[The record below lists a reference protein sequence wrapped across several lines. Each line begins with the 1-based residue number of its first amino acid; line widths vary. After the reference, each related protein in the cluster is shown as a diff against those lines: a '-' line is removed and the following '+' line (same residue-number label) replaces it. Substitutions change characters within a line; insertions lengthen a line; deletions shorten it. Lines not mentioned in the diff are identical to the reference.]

1 MVIMDSQNVLDF
13 CNKLF
18 AHYANEKEAREKYFF
33 AKALQNNEQFRED
46 VRREIFSKVEAICSG
61 QDHREQK
68 LAFRK
73 MLLENIKNMA
83 MWQEF
88 LKREG
93 TEESQLIFSFLKDSF
108 KGMNFEEFEK
118 QTAYFQLYSEAQYS
132 ILQGIL
138 NRFYDEVFENN
149 YSAMLT
155 KVWRMYYEQYFN
167 FIVAQARGDKFHGE
181 ESMERLNTILKKVEA
196 SALDGEDRVY
206 DMDKI

>member
-1 MVIMDSQNVLDF
+1 VIMDSQSVLDF
-13 CNKLF
+13 SKELF
-18 AHYANEKEAREKYFF
+18 AHYSTGEEAREKFLF

-46 VRREIFSKVEAICSG
+46 VRREFFSKVEEMCGG

-73 MLLENIKNMA
+73 MLLDNIKNMV

-88 LKREG
+88 FKREG
-93 TEESQLIFSFLKDSF
+93 TEEAQLIFSFWKDSF
-108 KGMNFEEFEK
+108 KGMDFEEFEK

-132 ILQGIL
+132 LLQGVL

-149 YSAMLT
+149 YSTMLT
-155 KVWRMYYEQYFN
+155 KVWRIYFEQYFN
-167 FIVAQARGDKFHGE
+167 FIVAQAQGKEFQGE

-196 SALDGEDRVY
+196 AALNGEDRVY
-206 DMDKI
+206 DMDKL